1 MLLLPIAVHL
11 SFSYRDFDLDMDFY
25 YVFGGIKR
33 YNYSYVRSSDTSIK
47 NAIKGQVQDMWFKR
61 GDEGKKYHSPYYS
74 SSALASLTL
83 YPNTETVGKSDYLKL
98 SMVSLRYRVPHAF
111 LEKNIRFIQYANVAF
126 QASNLFMITP
136 YSESD
141 PETGTLAGGMQPV
154 LTINLSLTF

>member
-1 MLLLPIAVHL
+1 MME
-11 SFSYRDFDLDMDFY
+11 DLNKEIRTLESM
-25 YVFGGIKR
+25 KKKL
-33 YNYSYVRSSDTSIK
+33 N
-47 NAIKGQVQDMWFKR
+47 QFKAEFAKEIFKKA
-61 GDEGKKYHSPYYS
+61 DEGAISKEVALDLLTVYDLCKKYHSPYYS